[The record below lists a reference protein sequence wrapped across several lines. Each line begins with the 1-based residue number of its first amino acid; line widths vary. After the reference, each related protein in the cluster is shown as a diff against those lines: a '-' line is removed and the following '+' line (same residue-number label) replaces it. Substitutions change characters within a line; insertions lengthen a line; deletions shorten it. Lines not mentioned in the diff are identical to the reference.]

1 MTGAHLTDERAASYV
16 IGALPSDEACAV
28 EAHVA
33 DCDPCAQKLAEE
45 ARLELAME
53 LVARS
58 SKAADAAPVPMTSAA
73 RRLPSPPPRKA
84 RPPVFSRRPLGRG
97 AAISSALAMAA
108 VMLLGVGRASSDT
121 IVEPAAQ
128 GAPSI
133 ALDGDVNPLEAIDG
147 G

>member
-1 MTGAHLTDERAASYV
+1 MTDAHLTDERAASYV
-16 IGALPSDEACAV
+16 IGALPSDEACVV

-33 DCDPCAQKLAEE
+33 DCEPCAHKLAEE

-58 SKAADAAPVPMTSAA
+58 TAAAAPVPMTSVE
-73 RRLPSPPPRKA
+73 RPLPSPPPRKA